1 MSVFFNPLLRLAPES
16 DFVKPNLKGY
26 CSYANLDWWRVCES
40 WRRICNRTFSYYPTH
55 SWFWF
60 ISSYST
66 ILPNNTT
73 HTVHKKAIVSSI
85 AHNPISSSSPNLL
98 PSLSRSTPWT
108 SSSTFH
114 NTVLLRRVN
123 NIPLVPLL
131 GVNERYLFKH
141 AFPACDISEI
151 FFSFSLRK
159 LT

>member
-1 MSVFFNPLLRLAPES
+1 MRTSIGDVSARAGGASAIAHFHITPLIL
-16 DFVKPNLKGY
+16 DFDY
-26 CSYANLDWWRVCES
+26 
-40 WRRICNRTFSYYPTH
+40 FSPRAAA
-55 SWFWF
+55 
-60 ISSYST
+60 SYST

-131 GVNERYLFKH
+131 GVNERYLFKK
-141 AFPACDISEI
+141 
-151 FFSFSLRK
+151 RWR
-159 LT
+159 